1 MSEEKTLQLM
11 ADIGPHAQEAL
22 NSWISLQWAGFFRDS
37 FLIFLLI
44 VSIVCL
50 ASLINKDS
58 AGE

>member
-1 MSEEKTLQLM
+1 MTEEKALQLM

-22 NSWISLQWAGFFRDS
+22 NSWVSLQWAEFLRDN

-44 VSIVCL
+44 VSIICL